1 VENAQL
7 VAGCGDL
14 EDLLEPEEPV
24 EAPDEPLD
32 EDESL
37 DEPLDEPLDEE
48 ESLDEPL
55 DEDESL
61 DEEDVLSAAAGLRLS
76 LR

>member
-1 VENAQL
+1 MQNAQL

-14 EDLLEPEEPV
+14 EDLLDDPDESPEEAF
-24 EAPDEPLD
+24 EALDEPLDEEESPDEPLD
-32 EDESL
+32 EDES
-37 DEPLDEPLDEE
+37 P
-48 ESLDEPL
+48 
-55 DEDESL
+55 